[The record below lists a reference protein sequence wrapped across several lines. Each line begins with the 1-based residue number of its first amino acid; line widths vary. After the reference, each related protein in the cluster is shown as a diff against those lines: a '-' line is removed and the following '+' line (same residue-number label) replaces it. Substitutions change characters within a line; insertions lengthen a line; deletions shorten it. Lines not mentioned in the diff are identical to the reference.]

1 MTNAAEA
8 RPTAPADYWDEIAD
22 EWGRGRGSSWRAV
35 SDAVNGDL
43 IDRWLPP
50 VPAGSV
56 LKTDLF
62 DELAGVGLVPGLL
75 DSFAAVAGIDVSPG
89 LVARVRELHPR
100 LDARVADV
108 RSLPFEAESFDAIV
122 SNSTLDHF
130 ASVGEIGASL
140 REIGR
145 VLRPGG
151 TLLVTLDNG
160 MNPIVAARNAL
171 PARWR
176 SATGLVP
183 YDVGA
188 TCRRPRDLRALLET
202 AGFEVAALDAV
213 LHCPRVLGVLAGN
226 VADRRAGARGR
237 RAYARALVGC
247 EGLSRLPS
255 RYVTGHF
262 LAALA
267 VKPPQAVA
275 P

>member
-1 MTNAAEA
+1 VTTTTEA
-8 RPTAPADYWDEIAD
+8 GPKATADYWDRIAD
-22 EWGRGRGSSWRAV
+22 EWGQGRGSSWRAV

-43 IDRWLPP
+43 IGRWLPP
-50 VPAGSV
+50 VPGGSV

-62 DELAGVGLVPGLL
+62 DELAGTGLVPRLL

-89 LVARVRELHPR
+89 LVARVRERHPR

-108 RSLPFEAESFDAIV
+108 RRLPFEAEGFDAVV

-130 ASVGEIGASL
+130 ASVDEIGVSL
-140 REIGR
+140 RELHR

-183 YDVGA
+183 YQVGA
-188 TCRRPRDLRALLET
+188 TCRRPRELRALLQA
-202 AGFEVAALDAV
+202 AGFDVAALDAV
-213 LHCPRVLGVLAGN
+213 MHCPRVIGVIAGSA
-226 VADRRAGARGR
+226 VDRRAGAGGR
-237 RAYARALVGC
+237 SAYARALVGC

-255 RYVTGHF
+255 RFVTGHF

-267 VKPPQAVA
+267 VKRPQAAA